1 MIRKPRTT
9 TSRSALPPLP
19 ASVLQQL
26 KIDAS
31 DIVATAK
38 RKSFMLD
45 RWEESQERFHAKNYF
60 HLGCW
65 LYYYGRFIYKTGDI
79 GFQNRVDCLARILE
93 ADLCPIGYAFFVVF
107 EFGERQFDT
116 LLEMGDADLVIE
128 AVRQRYLV
136 SKDAGIEKGFL
147 YFGWPLD
154 RNRSKSNV
162 QLELL

>member
-1 MIRKPRTT
+1 MLKQPRKK
-9 TSRSALPPLP
+9 TSRSVLPPLS

-26 KIDAS
+26 KLDAA

-38 RKSFMLD
+38 RKNFTLD
-45 RWEESQERFHAKNYF
+45 RWEESEERFHAKHYF
-60 HLGCW
+60 NLGCW
-65 LYYYGRFIYKTGDI
+65 LFYWCRLIYKTGDI
-79 GFQNRVDCLARILE
+79 GFQNRVDCLARIME
-93 ADLCPIGYAFFVVF
+93 ADLCPLGYAFFVVF

-128 AVRQRYLV
+128 AVRQKYLV
-136 SKDAGIEKGFL
+136 TKNAGIKNGFT
-147 YFGWPLD
+147 YFEWPLD